1 MYQGWAGGL
10 HSVGRYSVTDDY
22 NISYLILLCF
32 LNDEVY
38 SLAFL
43 DMWIMAG
50 CRKGL
55 PTN

>member
-43 DMWIMAG
+43 DIWIMAG